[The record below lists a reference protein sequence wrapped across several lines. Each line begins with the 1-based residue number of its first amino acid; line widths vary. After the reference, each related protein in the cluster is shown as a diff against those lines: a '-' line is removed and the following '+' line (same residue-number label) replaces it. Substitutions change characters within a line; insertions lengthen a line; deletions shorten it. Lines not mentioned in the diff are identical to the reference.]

1 MYANTPEKAGELALL
16 YLTGKNITVKEEEV
30 VDIDEEA
37 FRNDM
42 VRTQLYGYLKYS
54 VDKNLCRTR
63 KLYPLSEEATKW
75 Q

>member
-1 MYANTPEKAGELALL
+1 MQIHLKAGELALL

-37 FRNDM
+37 LEM
-42 VRTQLYGYLKYS
+42 IWLGPGLYGYLK
-54 VDKNLCRTR
+54 V
-63 KLYPLSEEATKW
+63 